1 MSEFDDPGRVG
12 LAFGLTI
19 AAGMATTLG
28 SFIACAPKLNNTK
41 VLAFC
46 LSLSAGVMIYISFAE
61 LMQEAIHEIGVHL
74 TDTQG
79 SEKYKGIIAL
89 GFFLVGVLI
98 SVILDLIVH
107 RILSKENTNHHS
119 HNRNIVSNESIAEG
133 EDFKIEKS
141 MQNNLESQV
150 IEYVPAQIN
159 SAASSKNGDL
169 QLTSIDIRKD
179 DVSASPSV
187 KDEGSIDVN
196 MLSVEEKNRLLKAGL
211 FTALVVSLHN
221 FPEGLATFVAT
232 IANPSLGVSVA
243 IAIGLHNIPEGIS
256 VSIPT
261 YFATGSK
268 WKSILWTFLSALSEP
283 CGALIGYL
291 IFKTSLSPLAF
302 GGLFGIVSGM
312 MVYVCIR
319 ELLPN
324 AFAHDRKDLYCTIG
338 FFTGLII
345 MAISIEL
352 FNIA

>member
-1 MSEFDDPGRVG
+1 MSDGAFSDPSRVG

-28 SFIACAPKLNNTK
+28 SLLACSPRMNNTK

-46 LSLSAGVMIYISFAE
+46 LSLSAGVMLYISFAE
-61 LMQEAIHEIGVHL
+61 IMQEAIHEIEKHL
-74 TDTQG
+74 ALQHPG
-79 SEKYKGIIAL
+79 KEGYKGIVAMA
-89 GFFLVGVLI
+89 FFLTGVAI
-98 SVILDLIVH
+98 SVALDWIVH
-107 RILSKENTNHHS
+107 RILAKEDTHHHS
-119 HNRNIVSNESIAEG
+119 HNRAIVANESVHVSE
-133 EDFKIEKS
+133 EFKLDKN
-141 MQNNLESQV
+141 MQDNPDAQV

-159 SAASSKNGDL
+159 SSGSSKGDL
-169 QLTSIDIRKD
+169 QLSVISI
-179 DVSASPSV
+179 V
-187 KDEGSIDVN
+187 KDEESSPSQPLDTN
-196 MLSVEEKNRLLKAGL
+196 TLSEDEKNRLLRAGL
-211 FTALVVSLHN
+211 FTALVIGLHN

-256 VSIPT
+256 VAIPT

-268 WKSILWTFLSALSEP
+268 WKSIFWTFLSALSEP

-291 IFKTSLSPLAF
+291 VFQNSLSPLAF
-302 GGLFGIVSGM
+302 GGLFGVVAGM

-324 AFAHDRKDLYCTIG
+324 AYAHDPKDSYCTLG
-338 FFTGLII
+338 FFTGLVV

-352 FNIA
+352 FNIS